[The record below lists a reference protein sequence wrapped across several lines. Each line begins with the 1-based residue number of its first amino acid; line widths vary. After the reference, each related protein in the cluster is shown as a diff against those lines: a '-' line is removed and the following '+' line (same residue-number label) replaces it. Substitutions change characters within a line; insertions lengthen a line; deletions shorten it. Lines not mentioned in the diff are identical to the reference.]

1 MQPIELRKDFYK
13 VDRSVGVLCRAL
25 RVGDLVIIL
34 TQPTLHFG
42 YFLLLKRELKSS
54 LIQDGL
60 IHIYSKA

>member
-42 YFLLLKRELKSS
+42 YFLLLKRKLKRS
-54 LIQDGL
+54 LIETHL
-60 IHIYSKA
+60 SL